1 MQVVTRQQNDV
12 ARSKPQALSIFA
24 VYPDTEFTLDDV
36 VIKDQVRRWSESRR
50 AIASGPMTNRAQ
62 IETTVTKI
70 CRLDRILLAL
80 PLSATTLFRYLEVR
94 PNDRG
99 HVPCLMFVCAFEPLC
114 THQCREDGRT
124 S

>member
-1 MQVVTRQQNDV
+1 
-12 ARSKPQALSIFA
+12 
-24 VYPDTEFTLDDV
+24 
-36 VIKDQVRRWSESRR
+36 
-50 AIASGPMTNRAQ
+50 MTNRAQ

-99 HVPCLMFVCAFEPLC
+99 HVPCLMFTCALC
-114 THQCREDGRT
+114 SPALSNPFAHISVAKMVERVSPELKDRIVGSMIPFR
-124 S
+124 SA